1 MLWSSR
7 RVASTA
13 RSNQRQTYR
22 QSIELPIAVS
32 VDGLPAPVY
41 ATLVN
46 ISEAGCRI
54 RSLILI
60 DRNRAVE
67 FQLRRQAL
75 APLLLR
81 GKVMSRA
88 TPSGGGGG
96 YEYGIS
102 FNGVPQSERD
112 ALSQE
117 ILELQRREAAARAQQ
132 RNAEVKPAIA
142 PGTQR
147 RRSVRTLFSFPVRY
161 RFGKTS
167 SPAEANDISTGG
179 LRLMCRE
186 DVPLG
191 VDVEIRFR
199 LPNAVLDIFAPSE
212 ERTEITPF
220 GPRKIRLP
228 DNRRPFAEMLLRGR
242 VVSRFA
248 PQRGREVYG
257 VQFTDIDGYH
267 REEIARFTHAVQ
279 LQKLRN
285 E

>member
-1 MLWSSR
+1 M
-7 RVASTA
+7 
-13 RSNQRQTYR
+13 
-22 QSIELPIAVS
+22 S

-46 ISEAGCRI
+46 ISETGCRV

-60 DRNRAVE
+60 DRHRAVE
-67 FQLRRQAL
+67 FQLRRQAS
-75 APLLLR
+75 APLPLR
-81 GKVMSRA
+81 GTVMSRA

-102 FNGVPQSERD
+102 FNGTPQSERD
-112 ALSQE
+112 ALAHE
-117 ILELQRREAAARAQQ
+117 ILELQRREAASRAQL
-132 RNAEVKPAIA
+132 RHAEVKPVIEPSA
-142 PGTQR
+142 QR

-167 SPAEANDISTGG
+167 SPAEANDISAGG
-179 LRLMCRE
+179 LRLICRE

-191 VDVEIRFR
+191 TEVEIRFT
-199 LPNAVLDIFAPSE
+199 LPNAVLGIFPPSE

-248 PQRGREVYG
+248 PLRGREVYG
-257 VQFTDIDGYH
+257 VQFIDIDGYH

-285 E
+285 Q

>member
-1 MLWSSR
+1 M
-7 RVASTA
+7 
-13 RSNQRQTYR
+13 
-22 QSIELPIAVS
+22 S

-46 ISEAGCRI
+46 ISETGCRV

-60 DRNRAVE
+60 DRHRAVE

-102 FNGVPQSERD
+102 FNGMPQSERD

-117 ILELQRREAAARAQQ
+117 ILKLQRREAAARAQSGTEA
-132 RNAEVKPAIA
+132 RPAVA
-142 PGTQR
+142 PSAQR
-147 RRSVRTLFSFPVRY
+147 RRSVRTIFSFPVRY

-167 SPAEANDISTGG
+167 SPAEANDISAGG
-179 LRLMCRE
+179 LRLMCLE

-191 VDVEIRFR
+191 TEVELRFR
-199 LPNAVLDIFAPSE
+199 LPNAVLDIFPPSG

-242 VVSRFA
+242 VISRFA

>member
-1 MLWSSR
+1 M
-7 RVASTA
+7 
-13 RSNQRQTYR
+13 
-22 QSIELPIAVS
+22 S

-46 ISEAGCRI
+46 ISETGCRV

-60 DRNRAVE
+60 DRHRAVE

-88 TPSGGGGG
+88 TPSGGGG

-102 FNGVPQSERD
+102 FNGMPQSERD

-132 RNAEVKPAIA
+132 RSAEVKPAIP

-199 LPNAVLDIFAPSE
+199 LPNAVLDIFPPSE

-242 VVSRFA
+242 VISRFA

>member
-7 RVASTA
+7 RVASTT
-13 RSNQRQTYR
+13 RTNQRQTYR

-32 VDGLPAPVY
+32 VNGLPAPVY
-41 ATLVN
+41 ATLIN
-46 ISEAGCRI
+46 ISETGCRV

-60 DRNRAVE
+60 DRNRTVE
-67 FQLRRQAL
+67 FELHRQARP
-75 APLLLR
+75 PLQLR
-81 GKVMSRA
+81 GKVMSRV
-88 TPSGGGGG
+88 TPSGGGG

-102 FNGVPQSERD
+102 FNGLPLSERD
-112 ALSQE
+112 ALTKE
-117 ILELQRREAAARAQQ
+117 ILELQRREAASRAQQ
-132 RNAEVKPAIA
+132 RATQPTPPATA
-142 PGTQR
+142 SGQR

-161 RFGKTS
+161 RLGKSS

-179 LRLMCRE
+179 LRLMCQE
-186 DVPLG
+186 DVPL
-191 VDVEIRFR
+191 DTAVEIQFT
-199 LPNAVLDIFAPSE
+199 LPSAVLDIFPPSE

-228 DNRRPFAEMLLRGR
+228 DNRRPFAEMRLRGR
-242 VVSRFA
+242 IVSRFA
-248 PQRGREVYG
+248 PLRGLEVYG
-257 VQFTDIDGYH
+257 VRFTDIDGYH

>member
-1 MLWSSR
+1 M
-7 RVASTA
+7 
-13 RSNQRQTYR
+13 
-22 QSIELPIAVS
+22 S

-46 ISEAGCRI
+46 ISETGCRV

-60 DRNRAVE
+60 DRHRTVE
-67 FQLRRQAL
+67 FQLRRQGP
-75 APLLLR
+75 APLILR
-81 GKVMSRA
+81 GAVMSRA

-102 FNGVPQSERD
+102 FNGMPQSERN

-117 ILELQRREAAARAQQ
+117 ILEMQRREAAARAQ
-132 RNAEVKPAIA
+132 RNAEVKQAVVPNA
-142 PGTQR
+142 QR
-147 RRSVRTLFSFPVRY
+147 RRSVRTTFSFPVRY

-167 SPAEANDISTGG
+167 SPAEASDISTGG
-179 LRLMCRE
+179 LRLMCQD

-191 VDVEIRFR
+191 TEVEIRFR
-199 LPNAVLDIFAPSE
+199 LPAAVLDIFPPSQ

-220 GPRKIRLP
+220 GPRTIRLP

-248 PQRGREVYG
+248 PWRGREVYG

-285 E
+285 Q